1 MDTKEIVDSFF
12 CELEDVSEELNIPPD
27 KKKLI
32 EKIVRDAES
41 AVKDSSNNQVF
52 KEQKQRCL
60 HNIVKIGTSLYMV
73 VANMTLSDAINGKVI
88 VLGMSFKYNHSSFGP
103 DADFEYNTH
112 KYRFLHEIVNAE
124 ILTIDEFSKELDNC
138 HFINKTYVLDN
149 FKEYL
154 SRYN

>member
-1 MDTKEIVDSFF
+1 MDTKEIVNDFL
-12 CELEDVSEELNIPPD
+12 CHLEDIAEDINIAPD

-32 EKIVRDAES
+32 QKVVLDAES
-41 AVKDSSNNQVF
+41 AVKDNCNNQVF

-73 VANMTLSDAINGKVI
+73 VDNMTLSDAINGKVI
-88 VLGMSFKYNHSSFGP
+88 VLGMSFKYNHSAFGP

-112 KYRFLHEIVNAE
+112 KYRFLSEIVDAK
-124 ILTIDEFSKELDNC
+124 ILTINELSKELDDC
-138 HFINKTYVLDN
+138 TFVNKTYVLDR

-154 SRYN
+154 SQYN